1 MRKPSEYRIRAL
13 DQWGRLLSLLASSKE
28 WPGYDSGVTAEEFA
42 ELNQLIQTHVHHNGW
57 FTENNIR
64 KALFAWGEE
73 LRSEKLMEW
82 LSRYAT
88 TEGGTAKK
96 VGIICAG
103 NLPLVGLHDVL
114 CVLLSGHIA
123 YIKLSADDQLL
134 MPALLKLL
142 VRMDESLAEQLVYAE
157 GRMNDMQ
164 AVIATGS
171 NNTSR
176 YFEQYFGHLP
186 HIIRKSRTSVA
197 ILSGNESDEELNAL
211 GRDIFDYFGLGC
223 RNVSKVYLPEGYDMN
238 RLFNALYPYHEIV
251 NHHKY
256 ANNYDYNKAVWLLNA
271 EKLLDNGFILL
282 KEDKSLASPTG
293 SLYYEYYSSI
303 AEIRASIASRA
314 DEIQCIVSHADIAF
328 GCSQQPALW
337 DYADGVDT
345 LAFLD
350 NMEGVIG

>member
-1 MRKPSEYRIRAL
+1 
-13 DQWGRLLSLLASSKE
+13 
-28 WPGYDSGVTAEEFA
+28 
-42 ELNQLIQTHVHHNGW
+42 
-57 FTENNIR
+57 
-64 KALFAWGEE
+64 
-73 LRSEKLMEW
+73 
-82 LSRYAT
+82 
-88 TEGGTAKK
+88 
-96 VGIICAG
+96 
-103 NLPLVGLHDVL
+103 
-114 CVLLSGHIA
+114 
-123 YIKLSADDQLL
+123 
-134 MPALLKLL
+134 
-142 VRMDESLAEQLVYAE
+142 
-157 GRMNDMQ
+157 MNDMQ

-271 EKLLDNGFILL
+271 EKLLDNGFMLL
-282 KEDKSLASPTG
+282 KEDTSLASPTG
-293 SLYYEYYSSI
+293 SLYYEYYSNGDEVRS
-303 AEIRASIASRA
+303 ALAARA
-314 DEIQCIVSHADIAF
+314 DEIQCIVSRDNVAF
-328 GCSQQPALW
+328 GHSQQPALW
-337 DYADGVDT
+337 EYADGVDT